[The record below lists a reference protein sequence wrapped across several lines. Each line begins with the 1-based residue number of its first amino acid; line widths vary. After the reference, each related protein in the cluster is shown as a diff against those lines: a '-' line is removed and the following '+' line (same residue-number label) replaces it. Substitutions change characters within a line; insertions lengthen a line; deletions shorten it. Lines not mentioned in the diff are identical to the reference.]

1 MKTCV
6 AIALCL
12 LCAALGADDRQAR
25 REAVRNQA
33 ILATGGFVER
43 AARGKVAIVDMQK
56 RVSPE
61 AIQESIESLTKILRV
76 NLAYEAAE
84 SRAFEV
90 KNRKLP
96 SDAQF
101 AVYVIDDGDYPLT
114 LVAAEAGWGVV
125 NTRQLTAA
133 RFKPAFQRAVALAL
147 GGGVGLFRQNP
158 TLSVRTAFDLDAFA
172 EDALSIDAINAIV
185 RNLENAGVS
194 PKRTVSYR
202 TACKEGWAPE
212 PENEV
217 QKAIWDQFHEL
228 PSKPITIEFDPAK
241 GK

>member
-1 MKTCV
+1 MDSMRQQ
-6 AIALCL
+6 AL
-12 LCAALGADDRQAR
+12 QAS
-25 REAVRNQA
+25 
-33 ILATGGFVER
+33 GGFVER
-43 AARGKVAIVDMQK
+43 VAKGKVAIVDMQS

-61 AIQESIESLTKILRV
+61 TIKGGIDNFTKLLRV
-76 NLAYEAAE
+76 NFAYETATDK
-84 SRAFEV
+84 AFEV
-90 KNRKLP
+90 KGAKVP
-96 SDAQF
+96 DGAQF
-101 AVYVIDDGDYPLT
+101 AIFVIDDGAYPMS

-125 NTRQLTAA
+125 NTRQLSGSG
-133 RFKPAFQRAVALAL
+133 RFRVEFQRLLAMAL

-158 TLSVRTAFDLDAFA
+158 TLSVRAPFDLDAFA
-172 EDALSIDAINAIV
+172 DDALSIDAINSIV

-202 TACKEGWAPE
+202 TACREGWAPE
-212 PENEV
+212 PVNDA